1 MAFHRETLPIHE
13 QGAQQVN
20 RHDQQTPNALPAEFL
35 DHLRMLEDA
44 YCQQDDPIRQS
55 GFSGGPQRWRDERS
69 PLLTAV
75 DTDGDLLDVGCANGY
90 LLQCL
95 VGWAQERGI
104 TIVPHGVDCG
114 PRLIEM
120 ARQRIPNAAQNFHL
134 ANAWDWNPPRRYRYV
149 YTLWDCVPDAFL
161 AAYCRRLLNQVVEPD
176 GRLILG
182 MYGSRSRN
190 IPPIDLGRKLQR
202 LGFDVAGTTHGG
214 DPPVTS
220 FAWID
225 AGC

>member
-1 MAFHRETLPIHE
+1 VAFHRETLPIHE

-20 RHDQQTPNALPAEFL
+20 RRDQQTPNSLPADFL

-55 GFSGGPQRWRDERS
+55 GFSGGAQRWRDERS

-95 VGWAQERGI
+95 IGWAQERGI
-104 TIVPHGVDCG
+104 TIVPHGLDCG

-134 ANAWDWNPPRRYRYV
+134 ANAWDWNPPRRYWYV
-149 YTLWDCVPDAFL
+149 YTLWDCVPGAFL
-161 AAYCRRLLNQVVEPD
+161 ATYCRRLLNQVVEPD

-190 IPPIDLGRKLQR
+190 IPPIDLGRKLER

-220 FAWID
+220 FAWVD
-225 AGC
+225 AG